1 MTIVGTLPVYS
12 LLNAA
17 QRLSAMER
25 LLLAKLLLES
35 ALQQEES
42 REAATDAGWPVGF
55 FEATAGA
62 WAGDPLARAPQA
74 AYETRLELQ

>member
-1 MTIVGTLPVYS
+1 MTIVGTAPVYS

-42 REAATDAGWPVGF
+42 REATVDTGWPAGF

-62 WAGDPLARAPQA
+62 WVGDPLERAPQG